1 MIDTQ
6 QGIMV
11 TGTKQ
16 GMTEPQ
22 FNTFSNIVGGLFEKF
37 GNIFRHGDCIGVDW
51 EAGEIVA
58 DSFPEVSIIVH
69 PPKNPKYRAYSN
81 KYSVLLPED
90 DYLVRDHEMVRRADF
105 TVGFPKD
112 FHEELRSGT
121 WATLRYAKKIKRNHM
136 IIWPDGELQLFEF

>member
-1 MIDTQ
+1 MFESG

-11 TGTKQ
+11 TGTKK

-22 FNTFSNIVGGLFEKF
+22 FNTFINLTENLFDKYGKF
-37 GNIFRHGDCIGVDW
+37 FRHGDCIGVDW

-58 DSFPEVSIIVH
+58 SNHPEVKIIIH
-69 PPKNPKYRAYSN
+69 PPTKYKYRAFSENYD
-81 KYSVLLPED
+81 VMLPED
-90 DYLVRDHEMVRRADF
+90 DYLVRDHKMVDAADF
-105 TVGFPKD
+105 VVGVPKD

-136 IIWPDGELQLFEF
+136 IIWPDGKSELF